1 MKKNIVPSLLAADFF
16 DLSSQLK
23 LLKEANISMLHLDV
37 MDGVFV
43 PSISFGMPVI
53 SSLKRSCDMFFDVHM
68 MVENPER
75 YIEDF
80 FKSGA
85 DGITVHYEACKHL
98 DRCINSI
105 KELGIRSGVSINP
118 ATPVSLL
125 FNIITEADM
134 VLIMSVNPG
143 FGGQKFIPYSLEKIK
158 ELAKMRDERNPE
170 LIIQVDG
177 GVAADNIAALSKAG
191 VDEFVAGSSV
201 FKGDI
206 LNNIKT
212 LEDELSKGL
221 KV

>member
-1 MKKNIVPSLLAADFF
+1 MKKNIVPSILAADFF

-23 LLKEANISMLHLDV
+23 LLKEANINMLHLDV
-37 MDGVFV
+37 MDGAFV

-53 SSLKRSCDMFFDVHM
+53 SSLKKSCDMFFDVHM

-98 DRCINSI
+98 DRCISGI
-105 KELGIRSGVSINP
+105 KELGVRSGVSINP

-125 FNIITEADM
+125 HNIITEVDM

-143 FGGQKFIPYSLEKIK
+143 FGGQKFIPYSLEKIE
-158 ELAKMRDERNPE
+158 ELESMRQERNPG

-177 GVAADNIAALSKAG
+177 GVTADNIAALSKAG

-206 LNNIKT
+206 LNNIKA
-212 LEDELSKGL
+212 LENEL
-221 KV
+221 